1 MGHVY
6 EAIARLRTYCPL
18 GLVEDVFGVVIA
30 RVGAASE
37 GREVVS
43 VGVDADVHVAVLIC
57 CFDEDSLRERKNQI

>member
-1 MGHVY
+1 VFVDYGITCLVVGL
-6 EAIARLRTYCPL
+6 ARLLTCRAF

-43 VGVDADVHVAVLIC
+43 GMDVHVAVLIYVC
-57 CFDEDSLRERKNQI
+57 VSMRTV